1 MDWWS
6 TVGLVFGNM
15 SNNATTINLEAGD
28 NSNGKSYH
36 PSSDDYNFFPNCGAN
51 NILGMTNNNNN
62 NTNSNTNNI
71 GPKTSGV
78 DDTLTTG
85 VDDTG
90 ALRVNNDDDEIN
102 ETVHEGSQDD
112 MHTTFVKN
120 RKTMWGIYEERSTFS
135 IKFQCYKH
143 IS

>member
-62 NTNSNTNNI
+62 NTNSNTNNL

-90 ALRVNNDDDEIN
+90 ALRVNNDDDEKKYSGDYDQFSN
-102 ETVHEGSQDD
+102 DFEGGMMLKDV
-112 MHTTFVKN
+112 M
-120 RKTMWGIYEERSTFS
+120 I
-135 IKFQCYKH
+135 
-143 IS
+143 